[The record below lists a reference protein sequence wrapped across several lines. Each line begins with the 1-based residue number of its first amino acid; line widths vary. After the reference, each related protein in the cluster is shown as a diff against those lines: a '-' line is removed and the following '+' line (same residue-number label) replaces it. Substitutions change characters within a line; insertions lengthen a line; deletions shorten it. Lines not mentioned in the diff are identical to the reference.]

1 MIKDCILSLMSA
13 GVLIYNNV
21 VGTISYIDF
30 DFETENSQMTTMIDG
45 NGKWI
50 LWLKTPLPMPH
61 KFLLSSYCFV

>member
-1 MIKDCILSLMSA
+1 MSA

-45 NGKWI
+45 NGMWI
-50 LWLKTPLPMPH
+50 FWLKTLLPMPH
-61 KFLLSSYCFV
+61 KFLLSSYCFG